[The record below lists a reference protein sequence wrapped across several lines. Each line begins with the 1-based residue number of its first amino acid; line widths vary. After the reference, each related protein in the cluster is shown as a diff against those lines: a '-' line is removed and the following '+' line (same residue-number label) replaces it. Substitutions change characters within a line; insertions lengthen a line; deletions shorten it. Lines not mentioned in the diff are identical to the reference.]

1 MKPDRPLDPPAA
13 SETRSSPEAWE
24 PIAIVGMAC
33 RFPGG
38 EDLNAFWRLLAAGE
52 TAVTE
57 GSPGSGVGRVGQL
70 LFPEGPVDWDACRYG
85 AFVDGIDEFD
95 AEFFRIS
102 PLEAQLLDPQQRMML
117 ETCWRALEDAGID
130 PDSLKGTRTGVYAGM
145 SNNDYRHLILAAR
158 ENAEAAAGL
167 YSVTGSSL
175 SPAIGRVSFVL
186 GFEGPAMVVDTAC
199 SSSLVAVHQAAAGLH
214 RGDADL
220 ALVGGVQ
227 AILFGRLSALRA
239 KAGMLSPNGRC
250 KTFDAAADGYVR
262 GEGCGIVVLKRLA
275 DAEADGDRIW
285 AVLRGSAVNQDG
297 TGPGLTV
304 PEGPAQ
310 QRAIE
315 AALARAGLAPSE
327 VDYLEAHG
335 TGTRVGDP
343 TELGAAGA
351 VYGRGRGSDRPL
363 LIGSVKTN
371 IGHLESAAGIAGLI
385 KATLALKRGVIPKHL
400 HFETPNPLI
409 ESEGLPLQVTSEAT
423 AWPMLGRPSR
433 AGVNSF
439 GFSGTNAHVVLE
451 SYGQTGASEPGE
463 VHFAAG
469 ASRPVALPD
478 PCPATGTVARR
489 IRLLP
494 LSGKSEAALRDQA
507 GRYLAWLDE
516 RETVLTAEP
525 SADEPPL
532 SDMAYTGC
540 VGRCHFRHRAGIVF
554 DDVASLR
561 EGLDAIATEME
572 SSDRPAAADGPTVA
586 FAYTGQAS
594 QWVGM
599 ARNIYLSEPVARTIL
614 DRCDA
619 LLREWR
625 GKSLLDVMF
634 GNAEVE
640 SLDDPAWTQPAIY
653 ALECALTAQ
662 WASLGVRPS
671 VVVGHSLGEI
681 AAAQAAGV
689 FALEEGL
696 GFAAR
701 RGDLIAGLPEKGAM
715 AVVFAP
721 REVVSAAVDAHNA
734 TCEGTGLAMA
744 ADNGANQAISGPEAD
759 VAALIAN
766 FEAQNVRSAL
776 LRASPAYHSALVDP
790 ALDGLEAYF
799 EDVVVAAPEMT
810 MVSSMTGERVPVDAN
825 LDGTYWRSQARAP
838 VAFSSSVET
847 LAGLDVDVVIE
858 LGPHGVLG
866 PMVSLTWPASPES
879 PAPAVLTSLRR
890 PGRDESL
897 ADVEGSFMAAVA
909 GAYEAGVP
917 LQFEGLFAGEERR
930 RVALPGYAFQR
941 RRHWIETPQRRR
953 GDAGH
958 PLLGV
963 RHESPRGEIDF
974 ETELYVS
981 DPVWM
986 NDHRVFDHVLAPG
999 ALYGAMAAC
1008 AGFAEGARTAI
1019 VEDLQMRNPL
1029 VFPTPSTDAAAEG
1042 DPAPVGRKV
1051 QVVVATTGGAQTQH
1065 VEIFSKGDGEEGWT
1079 LHAEAELSEAATG
1092 RVTSGSADLDGLRR
1106 RLSPGDVGAFYRAKA
1121 ETGIGLGPSFQ
1132 SLDAFWSAPGEALG
1146 EVALPEG
1153 VDAMDSAIHPILLDG
1168 CFQVFSAA
1176 RSHEDSEGNIPYL
1189 PFGWER
1195 LWLTGP
1201 LPERVVCHV
1210 RLKEVPEESAEDGES
1225 VAAREVVTGDLRIY
1239 DEDGTELGGLDGY
1252 TVKRATR
1259 SALLAAVEGLNDLLY
1274 QVVWRDGPLV
1284 PGILPADFLPSPD
1297 VVAGQSGVFTDY
1309 LAAEGVGAETR
1320 ADLLADL
1327 ERLSRRFALLTLDRL
1342 GWQRE
1347 PGAIVDADDL
1357 RGRLNVRDDHV
1368 RVFRRLLEMLAK
1380 SGVLEESPDGFKV
1393 LVGSDEPL
1401 PDQLPEDADALAD
1414 RVAEAYPH
1422 GSTEIGLF
1430 RRCAG
1435 ALWEVLRGDADP
1447 LTLLFSSGEP
1457 SAADLYLKAPVARAA
1472 NQMLADAVQ
1481 TLLAALPDDRR
1492 LKVLEVGAGTG
1503 SATASVLPEL
1513 PPGRFD
1519 YVYTD
1524 ISAGFFAEAEARF
1537 GGIEAAIEYRVLDIE
1552 KDPLAQGFDPH
1563 AYDLMIASNVL
1574 HATRYLNETLGHCR
1588 DVLAPSGHLV
1598 ALENLRGQGWLDL
1611 TFGQLDGWW
1620 RFADD
1625 YRAHDALAGPAIWR
1639 QALTDA
1645 GFDAV
1650 AFVGVDE
1657 AAAAEPD
1664 RGVIVAQGPDQVTDP
1679 GGLWILAADRGGV
1692 AEDLAADLAA
1702 RNQTVV
1708 VVGSDE
1714 SEDTEV
1720 RPDAGVF
1727 RLHVD
1732 VNGRD
1737 SWQTLIEGL
1746 PPEIPLSGVVHL
1758 AALDGHGADATTDQ
1772 MARDTRRVGASALA
1786 LAQGLADADATPGK
1800 GFWFV
1805 TRGAQVLE
1813 REREGEL
1820 VGATLWGFGKVLA
1833 REAPHW
1839 QPRMIDLA
1847 PGSSSQLELVEEL
1860 LSPDGETHIAYR
1872 GDRRRVARFVRSMN
1886 GADRLDLPDEPGWL
1900 LDADEGGALDK
1911 VVVAAQPSQPL
1922 AAGQIR
1928 VAVEAAGLN
1937 FWDIFRAM
1945 GLFEEG
1951 LFGEELVGLI
1961 VEVGEGVTG
1970 LSVGERVV
1978 ALGDGTFGPEAITL
1992 ASLAVPAPSNLS
2004 ATALATVPSVFVSA
2018 ALAFEAA
2025 DLKAGDR
2032 VLIHAGAGGL
2042 GLAAIELAHAAGAE
2056 VIATASAP
2064 KRAFLRGMGVA
2075 HVFDSR
2081 TTAFGAEVLEVT
2093 DGAGVDVI
2101 VNSLT
2106 GEGFVEASL
2115 SCLAQGGH
2123 FVEMARRD
2131 IWSVDEMAAARGD
2144 IGYTIVE
2151 LDVLKRDE
2159 PARAGAILTRL
2170 VERMA
2175 AGEIKPLVHWR
2186 WPLAETGSAMAF
2198 MQSARHIGKIVLT
2211 TPPLADGA
2219 LRADRTYL
2227 VTGGLGGIGCVVAE
2241 WLADHGAGVIVLN
2254 GRRDPDEPAE
2264 RAIDDLRARGV
2275 RVEVELA
2282 DVTDAAAVD
2291 AMLTRMDA
2299 SLPALGGVIHSVG
2312 VLSDGALA
2320 NQTWDRFEQVLW
2332 PKVIGAWHL
2341 HRATMDRDLDLFVL
2355 FSSVTGVLGNA
2366 GQANHAAA
2374 NAFLDQLAGHRR
2386 ALGLP
2391 GQSIAW
2397 GAWSGLGEAEEQRE
2411 RIAAQLEAS
2420 GTGWMTPQKGLMAF
2434 DRLVREDLTTA
2445 TVTSVDWPVFAA
2457 NHDYHPPFL
2466 AEMLVAADTDAD
2478 ESAASVDLVSELS
2491 NTPASGRE
2499 GLLVSFLQGE
2509 LKAVLR
2515 MPTDPSPSVGFV
2527 DLGMDSLM
2535 AVEFRNRLNRTF
2547 AGVYVAP
2554 NTVVFDYPDISS
2566 LARHLV
2572 RELGSDGDSAT
2583 VAETR
2588 VGLQP
2593 VVRGEQEEDAIA
2605 VVGMACRFPGAP
2617 DLDAFWRLLEGGVDA
2632 VSERRRDTGPWT
2644 GVVGDP
2650 SAERGY
2656 GSFGFLE
2663 GMDQFDSRFFRIL
2676 PIEAR
2681 MMDPRQ
2687 RLLLEVAWQAVED
2700 AGIDPGDLAGSRTG
2714 VYAGVG
2720 ASEYRDLIEA
2730 SGEEGGYLG
2739 TAGSV
2744 AAGRVAFALGLM
2756 GPAMPV
2762 DLACASS
2769 LVAVHQAVVGLRRGE
2784 IDLALVGGANAV
2796 LSPSITKFMAELG
2809 MLSSRG
2815 QCRTFDADAD
2825 GFVRGE
2831 GCGMVVLKRLADAEA
2846 DGDPI
2851 WGVVLGSAVSH
2862 NGVSAGMTVP
2872 NGPAQEQAIEE
2883 AVLRAAIDPGSVDY
2897 LEAHGVGTSL
2907 GDSIEVRAASR
2918 IYGQTRSPDRPLLI
2932 GTVKTNIG
2940 HLEWAAGV
2948 AGLIKTLLAM
2958 RRRVI
2963 PKHLHF
2969 DNPNPRV
2976 EWDELPVRVT
2986 AEATPW
2992 PDTDDDRPP
3001 RAAVSAFG
3009 LSGTNAHIVVE
3020 GYPSTAEPSTD
3031 DWVAGPARG
3040 VAAPASEEVVE
3051 EELEAR
3057 PTRFLPLSAKS
3068 DDALK
3073 HLAMRY
3079 LDRLAARAG
3088 TSADASGWLAD
3099 MAWTAGVGRSHFA
3112 HRAGVLFHDEDSLKT
3127 GLEAVVDDGRP
3138 TPQLVGG
3145 SQAKVAFAFTGQ
3157 NSQWVGM
3164 GQALYRQEPVA
3175 RAVLDRCEALV
3186 NRQRGGSLLEVMF
3199 GAGGNIDEP
3208 GWSALVVWA
3217 LQCALVAQWE
3227 SVGVGPSVVV
3237 GDGLGEIAAGQAA
3250 GVFGLEEGL
3259 LLVTARDMESSPVN
3273 VEAGRPKLDLVSGE
3287 TGRTVDADEVL
3298 DGAYWQRQSRA
3309 APALDRSVATLAN
3322 LGVEVV
3328 VEIGPQ
3334 PVLAPNLTGL
3344 WPKGDTPAA
3353 PPAMLVSQTNDAS
3366 LTAQDNNAFVAA
3378 VAGAYEAGL
3387 AIAFPGLFAGEARS
3401 RISLPGYPFQHRR
3414 HWINAPRATPSP

>member
-1 MKPDRPLDPPAA
+1 MKSDRHGDQVTDL
-13 SETRSSPEAWE
+13 ETRPSPHGWE

-33 RFPGG
+33 RFPGS
-38 EDLNAFWRLLAAGE
+38 EDLDAFWRLLAAGE

-57 GSPGSGVGRVGQL
+57 GSPGSGVGRVGQV

-158 ENAEAAAGL
+158 ENTEAAAGL

-262 GEGCGIVVLKRLA
+262 GEGCGIVVLKRLD

-297 TGPGLTV
+297 MGPGLTV

-315 AALARAGLAPSE
+315 DALARAGLAPSD

-343 TELGAAGA
+343 TELGAAGG
-351 VYGRGRGSDRPL
+351 VYGRGRAADRPL

-385 KATLALKRGVIPKHL
+385 KATLALKRGLIPKHL

-409 ESEGLPLQVTSEAT
+409 ESEGLPVQVTSEAT
-423 AWPMLGRPSR
+423 AWPMVGRPSR

-451 SYGQTGASEPGE
+451 SYGAPGE
-463 VHFAAG
+463 SEQGAVHFAAG
-469 ASRPVALPD
+469 PPRHIALAD
-478 PCPATGTVARR
+478 PCSGPDTAAPRR

-494 LSGKSEAALRDQA
+494 LSAKSEAALCDQA
-507 GRYLAWLDE
+507 LRYLAWLDE
-516 RETVLTAEP
+516 GEAVLAAEP
-525 SADEPPL
+525 SADQRPL
-532 SDMAYTGC
+532 SDAAYTAC
-540 VGRCHFRHRAGIVF
+540 VGRSHFRHRAGIVF
-554 DDVASLR
+554 DNVGSLR
-561 EGLDAIATEME
+561 QGLDAIVGETQP
-572 SSDRPAAADGPTVA
+572 SDRSAVAGGPKVA

-594 QWVGM
+594 QWIGM
-599 ARNIYLSEPVARTIL
+599 GRNIYEGEPVARAVL

-625 GKSLLDVMF
+625 GASLLEVMF
-634 GNAEVE
+634 GSADAG

-662 WASLGVRPS
+662 WASLGIRPG

-689 FALEEGL
+689 LTLEQGL

-721 REVVSAAVDAHNA
+721 RTVVAAAVESHNA
-734 TCEGTGLAMA
+734 GSEGTGLAMA
-744 ADNGANQAISGPEAD
+744 ADNGTNQAVSGPEAD
-759 VAALIAN
+759 IAALIAR
-766 FEAQNVRSAL
+766 FETDNVRTAR

-799 EDVVVAAPEMT
+799 EDVDVALPSMT
-810 MVSSMTGERVPVDAN
+810 IVSTMTGEPVPADTR
-825 LDGTYWRSQARAP
+825 LDGTYWRRQARAP
-838 VAFSSSVET
+838 VAFSAAVET
-847 LAGLDVDVVIE
+847 LAGLDVDIVIE

-866 PMVSLTWPASPES
+866 PMVSLAWPAAPGSP
-879 PAPAVLTSLRR
+879 PPAVVASLRR
-890 PGRDESL
+890 PSRDESL
-897 ADVEGSFMAAVA
+897 PDVEGSFVTAVA
-909 GAYEAGVP
+909 AAYEAGAQ
-917 LQFEGLFAGEERR
+917 LYLAGLFAGEERC

-941 RRHWIETPQRRR
+941 RRHWIESPSRRR
-953 GDAGH
+953 PEAGH
-958 PLLGV
+958 PLLGI

-981 DPVWM
+981 DPGWM
-986 NDHRVFDHVLAPG
+986 DDHRVFDHVLAPG
-999 ALYGAMAAC
+999 ALYGAMAAG
-1008 AGFAEGARTAI
+1008 AGFAEGAATVV

-1029 VFPTPSTDAAAEG
+1029 VFPTPPAGDAPDGE
-1042 DPAPVGRKV
+1042 PTSVGRKV
-1051 QVVVATTGGAQTQH
+1051 QVLLASTSGAQTQH
-1065 VEIFSKGDGEEGWT
+1065 VEIFSKSDAEEDWT
-1079 LHAEAELSEAATG
+1079 LHAQAELSEAAPRRMT
-1092 RVTSGSADLDGLRR
+1092 TESADLDGLRR
-1106 RLSPGDVGAFYRAKA
+1106 RLAPGDVGAFYRAKA
-1121 ETGIGLGPSFQ
+1121 ATGIALGPSFQ
-1132 SLDAFWSAPGEALG
+1132 TLKAFWAAPGEALG
-1146 EVALPEG
+1146 ELALPDG
-1153 VDAMDSAIHPILLDG
+1153 VDAMDGTVHPILLDG

-1176 RSHEDSEGNIPYL
+1176 RSQRDSEDDVPYL

-1210 RLKEVPEESAEDGES
+1210 RLAAPPGDAESDAT
-1225 VAAREVVTGDLRIY
+1225 REVVTGDLRIY
-1239 DEDGTELGGLDGY
+1239 DPDGLELGGLDGY

-1259 SALLAAVEGLNDLLY
+1259 AALLAAVEGLDDLLY
-1274 QVVWRDGPLV
+1274 QVVWREGPLA
-1284 PGILPADFLPSPD
+1284 PGVLPADFLPTPAE
-1297 VVAGQSGVFTDY
+1297 VAAQSGVFTDY
-1309 LAAEGVGAETR
+1309 LAAEGVGSETR

-1342 GWQRE
+1342 GWRRE
-1347 PGAIVDADDL
+1347 TGATVQARDL
-1357 RGRLNVRDDHV
+1357 RRRLNVLDDHE

-1380 SGVLEESPDGFKV
+1380 SGVLEESPDGFEV
-1393 LVGSDEPL
+1393 RIGSDEPL
-1401 PDQLPEDADALAD
+1401 PDQLDDADALAD
-1414 RVAEAYPH
+1414 QIAAAYPH
-1422 GSTEIGLF
+1422 GATEIGLF

-1435 ALWEVLRGDADP
+1435 ALWEVLRGAADP

-1503 SATASVLPEL
+1503 SATASILPEL

-1537 GGIEAAIEYRVLDIE
+1537 GPTQAAIEYRVLDIE
-1552 KDPLAQGFDPH
+1552 KDPLAQGFDAH
-1563 AYDLMIASNVL
+1563 GYDLIIASNVL
-1574 HATRYLNETLGHCR
+1574 HATRYLDETLGHCR

-1620 RFADD
+1620 RFADE
-1625 YRAHDALAGPAIWR
+1625 YRPHHALAGPPVWR
-1639 QALTDA
+1639 QALVDA
-1645 GFDAV
+1645 GFETV
-1650 AFVGVDE
+1650 AFVGVNE
-1657 AAAAEPD
+1657 TAAAEPD
-1664 RGVIVAQGPDQVTDP
+1664 RGVIVAQGPARVTDP
-1679 GGLWILAADRGGV
+1679 GGVWVLASDGGGV
-1692 AEDLAADLAA
+1692 AADLAADLAA

-1708 VVGSDE
+1708 VARPGEGGDGG
-1714 SEDTEV
+1714 V
-1720 RPDAGVF
+1720 RPVAGVF
-1727 RLHVD
+1727 PVHVD

-1737 SWQTLIEGL
+1737 SWHALIERL
-1746 PPEIPLSGVVHL
+1746 PQELPLSGVAHL
-1758 AALDGHGADATTDQ
+1758 AALDGHGAEATTDQ
-1772 MARDTRRVGASALA
+1772 VAGATRRVGASALA
-1786 LAQGLADADATPGK
+1786 LAQGLADADASPEK
-1800 GFWFV
+1800 GLWFV

-1813 REREGEL
+1813 RERDGEL

-1839 QPRMIDLA
+1839 QPGMIDLA
-1847 PGSSSQLELVEEL
+1847 PGSPSSTERLVDEL
-1860 LSPDGETHIAYR
+1860 LAGDGETHIAYR
-1872 GDRRRVARFVRSMN
+1872 GDRRWVARFVRSAN
-1886 GADRLDLPDEPGWL
+1886 APHRLDLPDEPGWL

-1911 VVVAAQPSQPL
+1911 VVVASQPAL
-1922 AAGQIR
+1922 PLEAGQIR

-1951 LFGEELVGLI
+1951 LFGEELVGRI
-1961 VEVGEGVTG
+1961 VEVGEEVTG
-1970 LSVGERVV
+1970 LAVGDRVV
-1978 ALGDGTFGPEAITL
+1978 ALGDGTFGAEATTL
-1992 ASLAVPAPSNLS
+1992 ASLAVPAPPGLS

-2018 ALAFEAA
+2018 ALAYEAA
-2025 DLKAGDR
+2025 ELAAGDR

-2064 KRAFLRGMGVA
+2064 KRAFLRSIGVA

-2081 TTAFGAEVLEVT
+2081 TTEFGAEVLEVT

-2106 GEGFVEASL
+2106 GEGFIEASL
-2115 SCLAQGGH
+2115 SCLAQGGR

-2131 IWSVDEMAAARGD
+2131 IWTVDEMAAARGD
-2144 IGYTIVE
+2144 VGYTIVE
-2151 LDVLKRDE
+2151 LDVVKRDE
-2159 PARAGAILTRL
+2159 PARAGTILTRL
-2170 VERMA
+2170 VERLA
-2175 AGEIKPLVHWR
+2175 AGEIKPLVHCR

-2211 TPPLADGA
+2211 PPPLAGGG

-2227 VTGGLGGIGCVVAE
+2227 VTGGLGGIGCAVAA

-2254 GRRDPDEPAE
+2254 GRRDPDEAAV
-2264 RAIDDLRARGV
+2264 RAIDDLRARGI

-2282 DVTDAAAVD
+2282 DVTNAQAID
-2291 AMLTRMDA
+2291 AMLRRMDA

-2320 NQTWDRFEQVLW
+2320 NQTWERFEQVLG

-2341 HRATMDRDLDLFVL
+2341 HRATMNRDLDLFVL

-2411 RIAAQLEAS
+2411 RIAQQLEAS

-2466 AEMLVAADTDAD
+2466 GEMLIASDAVAD
-2478 ESAASVDLVSELS
+2478 ESASSVDLVSELG

-2499 GLLVSFLQGE
+2499 GLLVAFLQRE

-2515 MPTDPSPSVGFV
+2515 MPTDPSPTVGFV

-2566 LARHLV
+2566 LARHLL
-2572 RELGSDGDSAT
+2572 RELASDGDSAA
-2583 VAETR
+2583 VEAR
-2588 VGLQP
+2588 GAAQAVF
-2593 VVRGEQEEDAIA
+2593 RGEQEEDAVA
-2605 VVGMACRFPGAP
+2605 VIGMACRFPGAP

-2632 VSERRRDTGPWT
+2632 VAERRGDTGPWT

-2650 SAERGY
+2650 AAEHGH

-2769 LVAVHQAVVGLRRGE
+2769 LVAVHQAAVGLRRGE

-2815 QCRTFDADAD
+2815 QCRTFDAGAD

-2872 NGPAQEQAIEE
+2872 NGPAQEQALEE
-2883 AVLRAAIDPGSVDY
+2883 ALRRAAIDPGSVDY

-2907 GDSIEVRAASR
+2907 GDSIEVQAASR
-2918 IYGQTRSPDRPLLI
+2918 VYGQDRSPDRPLLI

-2948 AGLIKTLLAM
+2948 AGLIKTMLAM

-2986 AEATPW
+2986 SEANPW
-2992 PDTDDDRPP
+2992 PDAGGDRPP

-3009 LSGTNAHIVVE
+3009 LSGTNAHVVVE
-3020 GYPSTAEPSTD
+3020 GYPSP
-3031 DWVAGPARG
+3031 
-3040 VAAPASEEVVE
+3040 
-3051 EELEAR
+3051 
-3057 PTRFLPLSAKS
+3057 
-3068 DDALK
+3068 DDA
-3073 HLAMRY
+3073 
-3079 LDRLAARAG
+3079 AA
-3088 TSADASGWLAD
+3088 
-3099 MAWTAGVGRSHFA
+3099 
-3112 HRAGVLFHDEDSLKT
+3112 T
-3127 GLEAVVDDGRP
+3127 GG
-3138 TPQLVGG
+3138 
-3145 SQAKVAFAFTGQ
+3145 
-3157 NSQWVGM
+3157 
-3164 GQALYRQEPVA
+3164 
-3175 RAVLDRCEALV
+3175 
-3186 NRQRGGSLLEVMF
+3186 
-3199 GAGGNIDEP
+3199 
-3208 GWSALVVWA
+3208 
-3217 LQCALVAQWE
+3217 
-3227 SVGVGPSVVV
+3227 
-3237 GDGLGEIAAGQAA
+3237 
-3250 GVFGLEEGL
+3250 
-3259 LLVTARDMESSPVN
+3259 
-3273 VEAGRPKLDLVSGE
+3273 
-3287 TGRTVDADEVL
+3287 
-3298 DGAYWQRQSRA
+3298 
-3309 APALDRSVATLAN
+3309 
-3322 LGVEVV
+3322 
-3328 VEIGPQ
+3328 
-3334 PVLAPNLTGL
+3334 
-3344 WPKGDTPAA
+3344 
-3353 PPAMLVSQTNDAS
+3353 
-3366 LTAQDNNAFVAA
+3366 
-3378 VAGAYEAGL
+3378 
-3387 AIAFPGLFAGEARS
+3387 
-3401 RISLPGYPFQHRR
+3401 
-3414 HWINAPRATPSP
+3414 

>member
-1 MKPDRPLDPPAA
+1 MKSDEHGDPPTD
-13 SETRSSPEAWE
+13 SDPQPSPHGWE

-33 RFPGG
+33 RFPGS
-38 EDLNAFWRLLAAGE
+38 EDLDGFWRLLAAGE

-262 GEGCGIVVLKRLA
+262 GEGCGIVVLKRLE

-297 TGPGLTV
+297 MGPGLTV

-315 AALARAGLAPSE
+315 DALARAGLAPSE

-351 VYGRGRGSDRPL
+351 VYGRGRTAERPL

-409 ESEGLPLQVTSEAT
+409 ESEGLPVQVTSEAT
-423 AWPMLGRPSR
+423 AWPMVGRPSR

-451 SYGQTGASEPGE
+451 SYGQSGATQPGA

-469 ASRPVALPD
+469 PPRRVALADPGSRPDSVEP
-478 PCPATGTVARR
+478 RR

-494 LSGKSEAALRDQA
+494 LSAKSEAALRDQA
-507 GRYLAWLDE
+507 LRYLAWLDE
-516 RETVLTAEP
+516 REVVLAAEP
-525 SADEPPL
+525 CAEEPPL
-532 SDMAYTGC
+532 ADAAYTAC
-540 VGRCHFRHRAGIVF
+540 VGRSHFRYRAGVVF
-554 DDVASLR
+554 DDVGSLR
-561 EGLDAIATEME
+561 RGLDAIASETEPT
-572 SSDRPAAADGPTVA
+572 DRTTAADSPKVA

-599 ARNIYLSEPVARTIL
+599 GRNIYTSEPVARAVL

-625 GKSLLDVMF
+625 GASLLDVMF
-634 GNAEVE
+634 GDADAG

-662 WASLGVRPS
+662 WASLGIRPS

-689 FALEEGL
+689 FTLEQGL

-721 REVVSAAVDAHNA
+721 RTVVAEAVESHNA
-734 TCEGTGLAMA
+734 RSAGVGLAMA
-744 ADNGANQAISGPEAD
+744 ADNGTNQAVSGPEAD
-759 VAALIAN
+759 VAALIAY
-766 FEAQNVRSAL
+766 FEADNVRTAR

-799 EDVVVAAPEMT
+799 DDVAVALPGMT
-810 MVSSMTGERVPVDAN
+810 MVSTMTGERVPEDAH

-838 VAFSSSVET
+838 VAFSTAVET
-847 LAGLDVDVVIE
+847 LADLDVDVVIE

-866 PMVSLTWPASPES
+866 PMVSLAWPAAPES
-879 PAPAVLTSLRR
+879 RPPAVLASLRR
-890 PGRDESL
+890 PSRDESL
-897 ADVEGSFMAAVA
+897 SDVEGSFVAAVA
-909 GAYEAGVP
+909 GAYEAGVA
-917 LQFEGLFAGEERR
+917 LRFAGLFAGEERC

-941 RRHWIETPQRRR
+941 RRHWIEAPKRRR
-953 GDAGH
+953 REAGH
-958 PLLGV
+958 ALLGV

-974 ETELYVS
+974 ETELYAS
-981 DPVWM
+981 DPGWM
-986 NDHRVFDHVLAPG
+986 DDHRVFDHVLAPG

-1008 AGFAEGARTAI
+1008 AGFAEGAGTVV

-1029 VFPTPSTDAAAEG
+1029 VFPTSQAG
-1042 DPAPVGRKV
+1042 DGADGEPASVGRKV
-1051 QVVVATTGGAQTQH
+1051 QILLASTSGAQAQH
-1065 VEIFSKGDGEEGWT
+1065 VEIYSKSDAEEDWT
-1079 LHAEAELSEAATG
+1079 LHAQAELSETASR
-1092 RVTSGSADLDGLRR
+1092 RVVSESADLDGLRR
-1106 RLSPGDVGAFYRAKA
+1106 RLAPGDVGAFYRAKA
-1121 ETGIGLGPSFQ
+1121 ETGIELGPSFQ
-1132 SLDAFWSAPGEALG
+1132 TLDAFWAAPGEALG
-1146 EVALPEG
+1146 ELALPEG
-1153 VDAMDSAIHPILLDG
+1153 VDAMDGTVHPILLDG

-1176 RSHEDSEGNIPYL
+1176 RSQADAEDDVPYL

-1195 LWLTGP
+1195 LWLNGP

-1210 RLKEVPEESAEDGES
+1210 RLASVPEDAESEAP
-1225 VAAREVVTGDLRIY
+1225 REVVTGDLRIY
-1239 DEDGTELGGLDGY
+1239 DADGLELGGLDGY

-1259 SALLAAVEGLNDLLY
+1259 AALLAAVEGLDDLLY
-1274 QVVWRDGPLV
+1274 QVVWRDGPLA
-1284 PGILPADFLPSPD
+1284 PGILPADFLPPPAE
-1297 VVAGQSGVFTDY
+1297 VAAQSGAFTDY
-1309 LAAEGVGAETR
+1309 LAAEGVGSETR

-1327 ERLSRRFALLTLDRL
+1327 ERLSGRFALSTLDRL
-1342 GWQRE
+1342 GWRRE
-1347 PGAIVDADDL
+1347 PGATVDATDL
-1357 RGRLNVRDDHV
+1357 RRRLDVLDNHERL
-1368 RVFRRLLEMLAK
+1368 FRRLLEMLAR
-1380 SGVLEESPDGFKV
+1380 SGVLEESPGGFEV
-1393 LVGSDEPL
+1393 RVGSDEAL
-1401 PDQLPEDADALAD
+1401 PDTLPHDADAFAD
-1414 RVAEAYPH
+1414 RMAGAYPH

-1513 PPGRFD
+1513 PAGRFD

-1537 GGIEAAIEYRVLDIE
+1537 GAAEAAIEYRVLDIE
-1552 KDPLAQGFDPH
+1552 KDPLAQGFDAH
-1563 AYDLMIASNVL
+1563 GYDLIIASNVL

-1620 RFADD
+1620 RFADE
-1625 YRAHDALAGPAIWR
+1625 YRPHHALAGPTIWR
-1639 QALTDA
+1639 RALTDA
-1645 GFDAV
+1645 GFESV

-1657 AAAAEPD
+1657 TAAAEPD
-1664 RGVIVAQGPDQVTDP
+1664 RGVIVAQGPAQVTDP
-1679 GGLWILAADRGGV
+1679 GGVWILASDGGGV
-1692 AEDLAADLAA
+1692 AADLAAALAA

-1708 VVGSDE
+1708 VAGPGESD
-1714 SEDTEV
+1714 DTEL
-1720 RPDAGVF
+1720 RPVAGVF
-1727 RLHVD
+1727 PVRVEAH
-1732 VNGRD
+1732 GRD
-1737 SWQTLIEGL
+1737 SWQALVERLPEGL
-1746 PPEIPLSGVVHL
+1746 PLSGVVHL
-1758 AALDGHGADATTDQ
+1758 AALAGHGVDATTDQ
-1772 MARDTRRVGASALA
+1772 VAADTRRIGASALA
-1786 LAQGLADADATPGK
+1786 LAQGLADADATPEK
-1800 GFWFV
+1800 GICFV

-1847 PGSSSQLELVEEL
+1847 PGSSPSMEHLVREL
-1860 LSPDGETHIAYR
+1860 LEGDGETHIAYR
-1872 GDRRRVARFVRSMN
+1872 DDRRRVARFVRSAD
-1886 GADRLDLPDEPGWL
+1886 GLDRLELPDEPDWL
-1900 LDADEGGALDK
+1900 LDADDGGALDR
-1911 VVVAAQPSQPL
+1911 VVVAPQPSPAL
-1922 AAGQIR
+1922 AAGEIR

-1951 LFGEELVGLI
+1951 LFGEELVGRI
-1961 VEVGEGVTG
+1961 VEVGEAVTG
-1970 LSVGERVV
+1970 LAAGDRVV
-1978 ALGDGTFGPEAITL
+1978 ALGDGTFGAQATTL
-1992 ASLAVPAPSNLS
+1992 ASLAVRAPPALS

-2025 DLKAGDR
+2025 ELAAGDR

-2042 GLAAIELAHAAGAE
+2042 GLAAIELARAAGAE

-2064 KRAFLRGMGVA
+2064 KRAFLRSIGVA

-2081 TTAFGAEVLEVT
+2081 TTEFGAKVLEVT
-2093 DGAGVDVI
+2093 DGSGVDVI

-2106 GEGFVEASL
+2106 GEGFIEASL
-2115 SCLAQGGH
+2115 SCLAQGGR

-2131 IWSVDEMAAARGD
+2131 IWTVDEMAAARGD
-2144 IGYTIVE
+2144 VGYTIVE
-2151 LDVLKRDE
+2151 LDVVKRDE
-2159 PARAGAILTRL
+2159 PERAGAILTRL

-2175 AGEIKPLVHWR
+2175 AGEIKPLIHCR

-2211 TPPLADGA
+2211 PPPLAGGG

-2227 VTGGLGGIGCVVAE
+2227 VTGGLGGIGCAVAE

-2254 GRRDPDEPAE
+2254 GRRDPDESAV
-2264 RAIDDLRARGV
+2264 RAIDDLRARGI

-2282 DVTDAAAVD
+2282 DVTRADAVD
-2291 AMLTRMDA
+2291 AMLKRMDA
-2299 SLPALGGVIHSVG
+2299 TLPTLGGVIHSVG

-2320 NQTWDRFEQVLW
+2320 NQTWERFEQVLW

-2411 RIAAQLEAS
+2411 RIAQQLEAS

-2466 AEMLVAADTDAD
+2466 AEMLVTADTVGD
-2478 ESAASVDLVSELS
+2478 ESASSLDLVAELG
-2491 NTPASGRE
+2491 NTPAPGRE
-2499 GLLVSFLQGE
+2499 GLLVSFLQQE

-2515 MPTDPSPSVGFV
+2515 MPTDPSPTVGFV

-2547 AGVYVAP
+2547 AGVYTAR

-2566 LARHLV
+2566 LARHLL
-2572 RELGSDGDSAT
+2572 RELASDGDSAT
-2583 VAETR
+2583 PAQARVATP
-2588 VGLQP
+2588 P
-2593 VVRGEQEEDAIA
+2593 VVRGEQQEDAIA

-2632 VSERRRDTGPWT
+2632 VTERRRDTGPWS

-2650 SAERGY
+2650 AAERGY
-2656 GSFGFLE
+2656 GSFGFLD

-2700 AGIDPGDLAGSRTG
+2700 AGIDPNDLAGSRTG
-2714 VYAGVG
+2714 VYVGVG

-2872 NGPAQEQAIEE
+2872 NGPAQEQALEE
-2883 AVLRAAIDPGSVDY
+2883 ALLRAAIDPGSVDY

-2918 IYGQTRSPDRPLLI
+2918 IYGQDRSPDRPLLM

-2948 AGLIKTLLAM
+2948 AGLIKTMLAM

-2969 DNPNPRV
+2969 HNPNPRV

-2986 AEATPW
+2986 SEATPW
-2992 PDTDDDRPP
+2992 PDPEEDRPP

-3009 LSGTNAHIVVE
+3009 LSGTNAHVVLE
-3020 GYPSTAEPSTD
+3020 GYPSSPETTEDGA
-3031 DWVAGPARG
+3031 AGPVRP
-3040 VAAPASEEVVE
+3040 VAVPVSQASVE
-3051 EELEAR
+3051 QLDPR

-3073 HLAMRY
+3073 HFAMRY
-3079 LDRLAARAG
+3079 LDRLGERAADCAEPSR
-3088 TSADASGWLAD
+3088 WLAD
-3099 MAWTAGVGRSHFA
+3099 MAWTAGVGRRHFA
-3112 HRAGVLFHDEDSLKT
+3112 HRAGVVFHDAESLKA
-3127 GLEAVVDDGRP
+3127 GVEAVVEGGAP
-3138 TPQLVGG
+3138 IPQLVEG
-3145 SQAKVAFAFTGQ
+3145 SQAKVAFAFTGRD
-3157 NSQWVGM
+3157 SQWVGM
-3164 GQALYRQEPVA
+3164 GEALYRQEPVA
-3175 RAVLDRCEALV
+3175 RGVLDQCDALV
-3186 NRQRGGSLLEVMF
+3186 RNQRGESLLEVMF
-3199 GAGGNIDEP
+3199 GAGGSLDEP
-3208 GWSALVVWA
+3208 GWSAVAVWA

-3227 SVGVGPSVVV
+3227 SVGVRPSVVV

-3259 LLVTARDMESSPVN
+3259 LLVTARDMESAPVN
-3273 VEAGRPKLDLVSGE
+3273 VQTEPPKLDVVSGE
-3287 TGRTVDADEVL
+3287 TGRTVDVGEVQ

-3309 APALDRSVATLAN
+3309 APSLDRSVATLAN

-3334 PVLAPNLTGL
+3334 PVLAPELSEL
-3344 WPKGDTPAA
+3344 WPKGSAPATA
-3353 PPAMLVSQTNDAS
+3353 PTLLVSQARNRSGIAEDGT
-3366 LTAQDNNAFVAA
+3366 FVAA

-3387 AIAFPGLFAGEARS
+3387 PISFPGLFAGEARS
-3401 RISLPGYPFQHRR
+3401 RIPLPGYPFQHRR
-3414 HWINAPRATPSP
+3414 HWVNAPRTASSR